1 MRSRLILQLLV
12 KAITVTITSSAS
24 FFLPI
29 KRNIMSVTIESD
41 LKEIF
46 AKFEQKL
53 DKLELK
59 IDKVEQK
66 IDNVAKD
73 VNELKVSGAKTEA
86 ELRGDIKV
94 LNESVAR
101 TEAVL
106 KGDIKALDEKVD
118 GLSKRL
124 DSTEFVNRG
133 ILIGL
138 IVAILGGLAKLFGL
152 VGNP

>member
-1 MRSRLILQLLV
+1 
-12 KAITVTITSSAS
+12 
-24 FFLPI
+24 
-29 KRNIMSVTIESD
+29 MSVTIESD
-41 LKEIF
+41 LKEILV
-46 AKFEQKL
+46 KFDQKL
-53 DKLELK
+53 DRL
-59 IDKVEQK
+59 EQK

-73 VNELKVSGAKTEA
+73 VNELKVSVAKTEA

-101 TEAVL
+101 TEAGL
-106 KGDIKALDEKVD
+106 RGDIKALDEKLSGEIKTLGEKTD